1 MKKKINEEFVKWNQ
15 WEVVFNTC
23 KFYNCAIIIFELIS
37 LKDFPCELIDSWTKC
52 YGNYLP
58 EEWPT
63 WNTDITLCSACLRN
77 KQIPEREINRSL
89 K

>member
-23 KFYNCAIIIFELIS
+23 KFYNCVIIIFELIY

-63 WNTDITLCSACLRN
+63 WNTWHNLMFYMFN
-77 KQIPEREINRSL
+77 KQTDTWKRN
-89 K
+89 